1 MFESKRSK
9 LFFGIIFDLV
19 GMASYLIPGIGE
31 FTDIG
36 WAPVAGYLMTR
47 LYPGKAGVAAGII
60 TTIEELVPGLDII
73 PSFTIMWVYTY
84 LIKKENPTQVI
95 DVEEV

>member
-9 LFFGIIFDLV
+9 LIYGIIFDLV
-19 GMASYLIPGIGE
+19 GMASYIIPGIGE

-36 WAPVAGYLMTR
+36 WAPVAGYLMTK
-47 LYPGKAGVAAGII
+47 LYPGKTGVTAGII

-73 PSFTIMWVYTY
+73 PTFTITWIYSYV
-84 LIKKENPTQVI
+84 IKKEDDKQVI
-95 DVEEV
+95 DIDS

>member
-9 LFFGIIFDLV
+9 LIYGIIFDLV
-19 GMASYLIPGIGE
+19 GMASYIIPGIGE

-36 WAPVAGYLMTR
+36 WAPVAGYLMTK
-47 LYPGKAGVAAGII
+47 LYPGKTGVTAGII

-73 PSFTIMWVYTY
+73 PTFTITWIYTY
-84 LIKKENPTQVI
+84 VIKKEDDKQVI
-95 DVEEV
+95 DIDA

>member
-9 LFFGIIFDLV
+9 LFFGIIFDLI
-19 GMASYLIPGIGE
+19 GMASYIIPGIGE

-36 WAPVAGYLMTR
+36 WAPIAGYLMTR
-47 LYPGKAGVAAGII
+47 LYPGKTGVTAGII

-73 PSFTIMWVYTY
+73 PTFTITWVYVH
-84 LIKKENPTQVI
+84 LIKKEDPKQVI
-95 DVEEV
+95 DIDA